1 MESGGSSCDGVTVSS
16 CTTAATTATECQE
29 LLIDDDDDDDDENK
43 SESSND
49 RAAASASSVSSSPS
63 SSSYSFQLFLLA
75 LMVVQTSSNVLVGR
89 YSRSAVPAAELYEV
103 NHAVMGIEVT
113 KFVLACILEHC
124 TTATATATQRRGG
137 GKQAGSSSSLLLNL
151 QIHVVQRPRQAL
163 QMIIPAMLY
172 LVQNTLLYVA
182 LTNLTAPM
190 FCVTYQGKL
199 VTTAMVSVVMLRRSY
214 SMQQWIC
221 ILAISLGVAI
231 VVNGEQQQSSSS
243 SSSSATDNDDD
254 NVHRNLAL
262 GLTAVCISCFTAALA
277 GVYFEKILK
286 NTPDSSTSNNGSGK
300 SSSSRRGGEGG
311 DTSLVL
317 EPQASLWMRNI
328 QLAFFSILLAAA
340 QGGLKNTG
348 RPYFYGFNA
357 WTYLLIFI
365 QAVGGLLV
373 AAVIKYADNVLKG
386 LATGVSVVLSSL
398 LSWLLFRTRLTVDFM
413 MGGTVILLAV
423 WFFGQPLPTWLTAA
437 VSSIHAWFVRGDDH
451 YHATSNKKDRQETE
465 LFSLLP
471 K

>member
-1 MESGGSSCDGVTVSS
+1 
-16 CTTAATTATECQE
+16 
-29 LLIDDDDDDDDENK
+29 
-43 SESSND
+43 
-49 RAAASASSVSSSPS
+49 
-63 SSSYSFQLFLLA
+63 
-75 LMVVQTSSNVLVGR
+75 MVVQTSSNVLVGR
-89 YSRSAVPAAELYEV
+89 HSRSSVPANELYEV

-113 KFVLACILEHC
+113 KFVLACILEHG
-124 TTATATATQRRGG
+124 TTRG
-137 GKQAGSSSSLLLNL
+137 KLVSNL

-190 FCVTYQGKL
+190 FCLTYQGKL

-221 ILAISLGVAI
+221 IVAISLGVAI
-231 VVNGEQQQSSSS
+231 VVNGEQQQEQQQQQQQLPSSMNN
-243 SSSSATDNDDD
+243 ADIAPTDNDDD
-254 NVHRNLAL
+254 DDSMVHRNLAL
-262 GLTAVCISCFTAALA
+262 GLTAVCISCFSSALA

-286 NTPDSSTSNNGSGK
+286 NTPDNN
-300 SSSSRRGGEGG
+300 SSSSKSAPRGG
-311 DTSLVL
+311 DVV

-328 QLAFFSILLAAA
+328 QLAFYSILLAAA

-398 LSWLLFRTRLTVDFM
+398 LSWLLFRTHLSIDFLL
-413 MGGTVILLAV
+413 GGTVILLAV
-423 WFFGQPLPTWLTAA
+423 WFFGQPLPAWITAA
-437 VSSIHAWFVRGDDH
+437 VPSVHAWMVRDEDH
-451 YHATSNKKDRQETE
+451 ANSKKDRQTE
-465 LFSLLP
+465 LYNLLP